1 MQPGRLDHQ
10 DKQVPREAPDLPDS
24 KVRRVKME
32 LSEAW
37 VRLEQ
42 LE

>member
-1 MQPGRLDHQ
+1 VQLGRLDHLV
-10 DKQVPREAPDLPDS
+10 KQVLREALDLPDN

>member
-1 MQPGRLDHQ
+1 VQLDRSDHL
-10 DKQVPREAPDLPDS
+10 DKQVLRELRVLPDS
-24 KVRRVKME
+24 RVRKVKME
-32 LSEAW
+32 LSEAR

>member
-1 MQPGRLDHQ
+1 VQLDRSDHL
-10 DKQVPREAPDLPDS
+10 DKQVLREPRDLPDS

-32 LSEAW
+32 LSEVR